1 MYGYITFLTD
11 FGLQDDFAGVCRGV
25 IKRISR
31 DVQIIDITHG
41 IPAQAVTQGAM
52 VLARSMPFMPVA
64 VNLAVVDPG
73 VGGDRRAVAIR
84 TADDRVFVGPDNGL
98 LALAADASGVEAVR
112 VLTNPRYHLHP
123 VSHTFHAR
131 DIFAPAAAHIASGA
145 AFEDL
150 GEEADPATLV
160 RIELPEP
167 VVGSTRVVATVLAV
181 DRFGNLQLNIGREH
195 VEAINLAPGVPV
207 ELLFAAY
214 SYFAV
219 VAHTFVDT
227 QPGELLLYEDSY
239 GAYSIAISSGDA
251 SKLTAAFAG
260 DEVTILA
267 RRD

>member
-1 MYGYITFLTD
+1 MYPYITFLTD

-41 IPAQAVTQGAM
+41 IAPQAVTQGALM
-52 VLARSMPFMPVA
+52 LARSIPYMPVG

-73 VGGDRRAVAIR
+73 VGGDRRALAIR
-84 TADDRVFVGPDNGL
+84 TADGRIFVGPDNGL
-98 LALAADASGVEAVR
+98 LMFAADASEVEAVR
-112 VLTNPRYHLHP
+112 ALTNPRYRLEP

-131 DIFAPAAAHIASGA
+131 DIFAPAAAHLASGA
-145 AFEDL
+145 SFEDL
-150 GEEADPATLV
+150 GEELDPATLV

-167 VVGSTRVVATVLAV
+167 TVGTTRVVATVLAV
-181 DRFGNLQLNIGREH
+181 DRFGNLQLNLAREH
-195 VEAINLAPGVPV
+195 VEAIGLTPGVDV
-207 ELLFAAY
+207 ELIFAAY

-227 QPGELLLYEDSY
+227 RPGELLLYEDSY

-251 SKLTAAFAG
+251 RKLTAAFAG